1 MTTITVQTPS
11 FSTRAPRGA
20 VLLATLAATGWRG
33 LAALGRWLRQARAA
47 EKRLSHR

>member
-20 VLLATLAATGWRG
+20 RLLAALAYQGWRG
-33 LAALGRWLRQARAA
+33 VRALRNWVRLARAA
-47 EKRLSHR
+47 ETRPSHR

>member
-1 MTTITVQTPS
+1 MTTITVQIPS

-20 VLLATLAATGWRG
+20 VLLASLAATGWRG
-33 LAALGRWLRQARAA
+33 LVAIGGWLRKARAA